1 MLIFPVSGG
10 ITDILTYLTP
20 AWATQTEPISEPG
33 RTTVVDQRKQRL
45 WDVSVLLAPSPPHV
59 HDECPVLCSLMPCHA
74 LSGTGFSLF
83 SQMPTLEG

>member
-20 AWATQTEPISEPG
+20 VWATQREPVSEPE

-45 WDVSVLLAPSPPHV
+45 WDVSVLLVPPTFMTN
-59 HDECPVLCSLMPCHA
+59 VLAFAH
-74 LSGTGFSLF
+74 
-83 SQMPTLEG
+83 

>member
-20 AWATQTEPISEPG
+20 VWATQREPVSEPE

-45 WDVSVLLAPSPPHV
+45 WDVSVRLVPPTFMTNVLAFAH
-59 HDECPVLCSLMPCHA
+59 
-74 LSGTGFSLF
+74 
-83 SQMPTLEG
+83 